1 MMRRFLKSR
10 GLRKFIRNR
19 MAMAASAVIL
29 VYLLVALAIVF
40 GAITREDAAERVLPN
55 QQYGFLER
63 PGVEKRFNR
72 ARWYVQNY
80 FAPTFDRAGGVS
92 ALEDPQQTLEALA
105 LAERHIADVPLE
117 ELEARW
123 QRLSDNYDA
132 LDELWLDRELIYEE
146 VSEIDYEIEDLQ
158 FVLEDMRAEGEAQE
172 EIDDILAEIED
183 IRAERADLIAQAD
196 AILGEFETQL
206 DVVEADILEIMP
218 YPKGFAGLAYGFRT
232 FLGSDNSGRSIA
244 VRVFYGIKLA
254 FQIGIVVG
262 VVSVIIGTL
271 LGGAAGYFGGW
282 VDHLVMWLVS
292 VISSVPYLV
301 WLLVLAFIFVGNP
314 LLDNPVEH
322 PELQLVKLFIAM
334 CFAFWVGTAR
344 VVRGE
349 VMKIKEL
356 EYVQAATAIGFG
368 RLYILVKH
376 VLPNTLHL
384 MFINFSLVFIG
395 AIKSEVILSFLGL
408 GVSGQPSWGVI
419 ISLGREDVQNF
430 FFWNVLSATA
440 LMFGLVLAFNI
451 VSDALQDAFDPKHV

>member
-1 MMRRFLKSR
+1 MMQRFLRSR
-10 GLRKFIRNR
+10 GLRKFVRNR

-29 VYLLVALAIVF
+29 VYLIIALAIVL
-40 GAITREDAAERVLPN
+40 GALTREAAAERVMPN
-55 QQYGFLER
+55 QQFGFLEK
-63 PGVEKRFNR
+63 PGIEKRFDR
-72 ARWYVQNY
+72 ARWYVQSY
-80 FAPTFDRAGGVS
+80 LSPTFDRPGGIS
-92 ALEDPQQTLEALA
+92 SLEDPRQTLDTLS
-105 LAERHIADVPLE
+105 LAERRIADVPID
-117 ELEARW
+117 ELEASW
-123 QRLSDNYDA
+123 QTLSANYEA
-132 LDELWLDRELIYEE
+132 LDAMWLEREDVFGEAADL
-146 VSEIDYEIEDLQ
+146 DYEIEDLE
-158 FVLEDMRAEGEAQE
+158 FVIEDMRAEGEPQE
-172 EIDDILAEIED
+172 DIDEVVAELEEYRVERDALLAE
-183 IRAERADLIAQAD
+183 AGDL
-196 AILGEFETQL
+196 LGEIGTQL
-206 DVVEADILEIMP
+206 DVVEAGILEVMP
-218 YPKGFAGLAYGFRT
+218 FPKGFAGLAYGFRT

-262 VVSVIIGTL
+262 IVSVLIGTL

-292 VISSVPYLV
+292 IISSVPYLV

-368 RLYILVKH
+368 RLYILIKH
-376 VLPNTLHL
+376 VIPNTLHL

-430 FFWNVLSATA
+430 FFWNVLSATV

-451 VSDALQDAFDPKHV
+451 LSDALQDAFDPKHV